1 MVGRTK
7 SAWVSDPV
15 RGLLTRLYSGDDA
28 ISRNF
33 RYGLLAFDLV
43 TVVYFVV
50 TSMLVGSQAFH
61 AVDLLI
67 AAVLIADF
75 FARLIVSPRPAR
87 FLTAGTTLVDMIVI
101 VALIAPV
108 FVTNLAFL
116 RIVRMLRLLRSYH
129 VMRELRRIEWFRKN
143 EEVLN
148 SATDLVVFV
157 FLTSAVVYVIEKPV
171 NPQVTNF
178 VDALYFTTTT
188 LTTTGFGDITMSDTP
203 GRLLAILIMFLG
215 VALFFRLAQAIFH
228 PHKVRFDCPDC
239 GLQRHDP
246 DAVHCKHCGRTLNIP
261 NDGW

>member
-1 MVGRTK
+1 
-7 SAWVSDPV
+7 VSDPV
-15 RGLLTRLYSGDDA
+15 RRLLTRLYSGDDRA
-28 ISRNF
+28 ARNF
-33 RYGLLAFDLV
+33 RYGLLAFDV
-43 TVVYFVV
+43 ITVAYFIV
-50 TSMLVGSQAFH
+50 TSMLVSTQIFH
-61 AVDLLI
+61 AIDLLI

-87 FLTAGTTLVDMIVI
+87 FLTAGTTLVDIIVI

-108 FVTNLAFL
+108 FLTNLAFL

-129 VMRELRRIEWFRKN
+129 VMRELRRIKWFRKN
-143 EEVLN
+143 EELLN

-171 NPQVTNF
+171 NPAVTNF

-228 PHKVRFDCPDC
+228 PRKVRFDCPDC